1 MKQRIRQIFLFSI
14 RKNNDK
20 ILLSNQYEFEVLDPS
35 GAENVPAGYVLSNI
49 ELEGITVPAYTI
61 ENDLDGNYLLLYLK
75 GPSGKPYLYQYDRQ
89 EKTLQ
94 RYTGSMTEKVNRG
107 TTEQRGAVNFNN
119 YVMVVIL
126 IVLVVVILVLLI
138 AMLKMAIRRKE
149 EKTREITLIFN
160 SIFVTLSIEHT
171 KAKTGRRDSL
181 VYFH

>member
-1 MKQRIRQIFLFSI
+1 M
-14 RKNNDK
+14 
-20 ILLSNQYEFEVLDPS
+20 
-35 GAENVPAGYVLSNI
+35 LSNI

-126 IVLVVVILVLLI
+126 DC
-138 AMLKMAIRRKE
+138 
-149 EKTREITLIFN
+149 
-160 SIFVTLSIEHT
+160 
-171 KAKTGRRDSL
+171 TGGGDPGTFDRH
-181 VYFH
+181 VKNGHPT